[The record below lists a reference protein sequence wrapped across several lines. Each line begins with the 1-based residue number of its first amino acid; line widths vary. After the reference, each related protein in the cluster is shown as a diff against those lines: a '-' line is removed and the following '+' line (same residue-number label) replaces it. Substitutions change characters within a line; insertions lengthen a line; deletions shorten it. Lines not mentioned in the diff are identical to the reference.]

1 MKLLHKFFLAF
12 FVSNLA
18 VVVLLLTAISLSLS
32 SDFNKL
38 VNETED
44 KHLQETIGQLRTLY
58 QQSSSW
64 QAIIND
70 VQIWRDIVDPRQ
82 QRRPLPPRNNQP
94 TYDDPPRDKRGQDRR
109 KDNPPRQERR
119 ARQEPLQG
127 QRDTSA
133 AFLKTGQRMSLY
145 DSSKKVIVGRKELSG
160 HSRIE
165 PVISGGKTVGW
176 VGLAVSNALEDN
188 PAAEF
193 LQQQFKTYL
202 LIAGIVLLI
211 SVFTAIML
219 AKHLAAPIKQLI
231 SATGR
236 LRSGDYSS
244 RINSSSKDEIGIL
257 SENYN
262 DLANTLEKNQH
273 SRRQWMS
280 DTSHELRTPLTVI
293 KSQLIAIQD
302 GVLKAA
308 PEKLQMLIE
317 EVDKLSRIV
326 ADLYQLSSSDI
337 GALTY
342 KKIKLDPLKLLNQTL
357 DNFQV
362 KFAQR
367 ELTLS
372 RSAQP
377 DVPCYLFA
385 DKDRL
390 LQLFSNL
397 FENSCR
403 YTNQGG
409 KIHIVTRID
418 GRQLQIQIQ
427 DSAPGLTETD
437 RVKIFE
443 RFYRVEQSRSRA
455 HGGSGLGLALCS
467 QIAAAHQGTITAQNS
482 PLGGVTML
490 ITLPVNLGA
499 EQ

>member
-12 FVSNLA
+12 FISNLA
-18 VVVLLLTAISLSLS
+18 VVILLLTAISLSLS
-32 SDFNKL
+32 SDFNEL
-38 VNETED
+38 VNKAED
-44 KHLQETIGQLRTLY
+44 KHLQETLTQLSTSF
-58 QQSSSW
+58 QQSNSW

-70 VQIWRDIVDPRQ
+70 VQIWRDIVDPGQ
-82 QRRPLPPRNNQP
+82 ARRPLR
-94 TYDDPPRDKRGQDRR
+94 PPRDEPPRDQRR
-109 KDNPPRQERR
+109 QNRREDNPPPNERR
-119 ARQEPLQG
+119 PRQEPRQG
-127 QRDTSA
+127 KWDTSA

-145 DSSKKVIVGRKELSG
+145 DSSKNVIVGRKELSG

-176 VGLAVSNALEDN
+176 VGLAASNALEGS

-193 LQQQFKTYL
+193 LQQQFKTYF

-211 SVFTAIML
+211 SVITAIML
-219 AKHLAAPIKQLI
+219 AKHLTAPIKQLI

-236 LRSGDYSS
+236 LRNGDYSS

-302 GVLKAA
+302 GVLKAG
-308 PEKLQMLIE
+308 PEKLQMLVE

-367 ELTLS
+367 QLTLS
-372 RSAQP
+372 RSAQS
-377 DVPCYLFA
+377 DTPCFLFA

-403 YTNQGG
+403 YTDLNG

-418 GRQLQIQIQ
+418 GTQLQIQIQ
-427 DSAPGLTETD
+427 DSAPGLAETD
-437 RVKIFE
+437 MSKIFE
-443 RFYRVEQSRSRA
+443 RFYRVEKSRSRA

-467 QIAAAHQGTITAQNS
+467 QIVKAHQGTITAQNS
-482 PLGGVTML
+482 PLGGITII

-499 EQ
+499 QQ